1 MDLLSFFGSAAW
13 CLIPTNSHV
22 FINTS
27 GIKDTGVAFWDD
39 QETACKKFKRNVC
52 GRTKETGGFSSI
64 NPHKIKVLKKEEI
77 QQQEAMLME
86 EKREEENK

>member
-1 MDLLSFFGSAAW
+1 LG
-13 CLIPTNSHV
+13 C
-22 FINTS
+22 
-27 GIKDTGVAFWDD
+27 K
-39 QETACKKFKRNVC
+39 ETAGKKSKRNVC

-64 NPHKIKVLKKEEI
+64 RPYKMNVLEKKEI